1 MDDQMFLR
9 FTVDLGSFFGL
20 DFLRSEGHLEL
31 LRLRKS
37 DRVRR

>member
-9 FTVDLGSFFGL
+9 FTVDLGSFFWTG
-20 DFLRSEGHLEL
+20 FSPVRGSL
-31 LRLRKS
+31 LRLRND